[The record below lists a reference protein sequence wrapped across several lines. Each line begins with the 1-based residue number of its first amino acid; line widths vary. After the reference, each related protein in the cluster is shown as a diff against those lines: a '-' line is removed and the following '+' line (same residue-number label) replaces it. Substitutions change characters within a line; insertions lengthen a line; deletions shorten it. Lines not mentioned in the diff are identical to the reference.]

1 MARKSG
7 SVCSYFLQGNCR
19 YGDRCWHEHPRG
31 GKSTQA
37 FGQNSGSSRRGAW
50 SGQRQH
56 SSSVQTSSFS
66 KSSNRQSNKD
76 PRFLNFSQNRFAAL
90 DSSENVN
97 NDIKNE
103 EEKLLEIIMKDME
116 IWESSGQW
124 MFSTYSP
131 MKEKPISGFH
141 DFLPEELRLEYYNC
155 RANNNIQNYIN
166 SVQQLVTQ
174 WRSRLL
180 ELKNLTA
187 STKTALITELK
198 NLASHQ
204 SPPFGFGGQ
213 QTSSR
218 TSNFPVDKQNNVQA
232 FSFKSPSEHATVSP
246 RSTPIFGRLTNVQG
260 AIFSSAAPHTVG
272 FSNPPVSLGDS
283 FSFKMATTSDGIGT
297 PGFSGFGKP
306 FSANSSP
313 DITSA
318 TVFGK
323 AVAPPDFDSANMPFG
338 ESANSLASNGVMIS
352 PVIPTSSTSEVLF
365 TPKTELSAEELN
377 QFEAKKFT
385 LGKIPLKPPPVELLS
400 M

>member
-1 MARKSG
+1 MARNSG
-7 SVCSYFLQGNCR
+7 LVCSYFLQGSCR
-19 YGDRCWHEHPRG
+19 FGDRCWYEHPRG
-31 GKSTQA
+31 GRSSQA
-37 FGQNSGSSRRGAW
+37 FDQNSGSSRRGAW

-56 SSSVQTSSFS
+56 PSSLQTSSFS
-66 KSSNRQSNKD
+66 KSSNWQSNKD

-131 MKEKPISGFH
+131 MKEKPNISGFP

-155 RANNNIQNYIN
+155 RANNNIQTYIS
-166 SVQQLVTQ
+166 SVQQLATR

-180 ELKNLTA
+180 ELKNITA

-198 NLASHQ
+198 KVASHQ

-213 QTSSR
+213 QTSSFG

-232 FSFKSPSEHATVSP
+232 FSFKSPSELATVSSG
-246 RSTPIFGRLTNVQG
+246 STPIFGSLSNVQG
-260 AIFSSAAPHTVG
+260 ATFSSAAPHTVG
-272 FSNPPVSLGDS
+272 FSNLPVS

-297 PGFSGFGKP
+297 PGFSGFEKP
-306 FSANSSP
+306 FSANPSP

-318 TVFGK
+318 TLFGK
-323 AVAPPDFDSANMPFG
+323 TVAPSDLNSANMIFG
-338 ESANSLASNGVMIS
+338 ESANSFASNVAVTS
-352 PVIPTSSTSEVLF
+352 PVTPTCSTSEELF
-365 TPKTELSAEELN
+365 TPKTELSAEELK

-400 M
+400 I